1 MSIESCIY
9 PSKLKLAKAVP
20 VFKSEDELDPDNYR
34 PISLL
39 SLFNCVFEKLMYNR
53 LKSLLD
59 KHNSSYHCQYGFREK
74 CSTQLA
80 LIDIVDRIQLNFDK
94 KLFSCGILPYI

>member
-1 MSIESCIY
+1 
-9 PSKLKLAKAVP
+9 
-20 VFKSEDELDPDNYR
+20 
-34 PISLL
+34 
-39 SLFNCVFEKLMYNR
+39 MYNR

-80 LIDIVDRIQLNFDK
+80 LVDIVDRIQLNFDK